1 MNLEILNPLQ
11 KIFNILPCIIKSRT
25 NITRAHHVL
34 EIHPDIVN
42 LRNLL
47 SDDLSFLRLGILQFL
62 CLSLQRLKLQNKNI
76 IYSVF
81 HTIFIFHLYNGHL
94 FVLFHCLIW
103 YISRIYLSLDGS

>member
-1 MNLEILNPLQ
+1 MG
-11 KIFNILPCIIKSRT
+11 IFNILPCIIKSRT

-76 IYSVF
+76 IQCISHDF
-81 HTIFIFHLYNGHL
+81 
-94 FVLFHCLIW
+94 
-103 YISRIYLSLDGS
+103 YISLVQRSSFCFISLFDMVHQQNLP

>member
-1 MNLEILNPLQ
+1 MG
-11 KIFNILPCIIKSRT
+11 IFNILPCIIKSRT

-76 IYSVF
+76 IYFTQSLKF
-81 HTIFIFHLYNGHL
+81 YLYNVHL